1 MAQNHVFPPTLSL
14 FSFIPASSV
23 QQIGLQ
29 GQGSVLRFSV
39 DGVAEGE
46 IHSGSA
52 QEGSERL
59 NSRFVVNVTI
69 EGDGDLNMCYLSG
82 DMYKGVQH
90 ERKNESPRIMRG
102 HGGYAA
108 REQ

>member
-1 MAQNHVFPPTLSL
+1 MFLPPFE
-14 FSFIPASSV
+14 FSFISASSV

-29 GQGSVLRFSV
+29 GHGSVLRFSV
-39 DGVAEGE
+39 DGVMAEGE